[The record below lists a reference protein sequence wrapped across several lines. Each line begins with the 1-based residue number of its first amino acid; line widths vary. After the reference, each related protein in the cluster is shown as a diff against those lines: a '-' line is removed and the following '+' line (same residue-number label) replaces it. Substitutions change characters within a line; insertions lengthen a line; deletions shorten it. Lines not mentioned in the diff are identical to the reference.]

1 MNWTRGIDYPE
12 WMNDEGLRTLQSG
25 YLQEGETPKD
35 MYNRV
40 CNAFSEALYRK
51 WCKTKGGNYEEEK
64 IFSAKLF
71 DLKRRVLGYLWN
83 NWLCL
88 ATPVASNLGTKRGLP
103 ISCYVTHIND
113 TTYDIYDGVTEMAM
127 LTKGGGGV
135 GTQWNDV
142 RPRGTEISTGG
153 YTEGIIPFLKVYDSA
168 IIATSQGST
177 RRGAAS
183 VNLSINHGDW
193 HEFIKMRRPEGDVQR
208 QCLNLHHCTDIP
220 NQFMERLSDG
230 IGQDKWLELL
240 KTRME
245 TGESYISF
253 SGNIGRVKPDWY
265 KNYWFKGTNICCV
278 TGDTKI
284 LTDEGYQPII
294 NTIDNSVNI
303 WDGLEFVKVLPQFTG
318 IKNCYKV
325 TLSNGVEL
333 KVSDNHKFPVLK
345 DKYNDNRKG
354 KYTLKEIKDI
364 PVGTALA
371 KFNLPII
378 KFDKEND
385 PDVGAY
391 QQGFYS
397 GDGNTGL
404 KYSWVY
410 APKYVC
416 MDRLGNVED
425 EEKQNCRKLWRHGQM
440 LAKNYVPIGCS
451 IDYKIN
457 WLAGILD
464 SDGTTASNTL
474 QIASI
479 DKEFLMNIR
488 LMLTEL
494 GIDSRLNHAK
504 KAGNYMMPDGRGGLK
519 EYACQQAY
527 RLLVNS
533 KQVKLLISLGLR
545 CERIALDDFTETNR
559 DCTSFITIKA
569 IEHIGEH
576 KTYCFNNPKTNLGC
590 FEGVITGQSE
600 VIPFLHDTESF
611 VCCLSSANI
620 AKFDEWKDDELFIS
634 DCIWFLNGTLDDF
647 IEKSENKKGF
657 EKARNFAIRHRSIGL
672 GWIGLHTY
680 LQEHSIPFVSLQH
693 RSLTNII
700 GKKIWDE
707 GWKASKE
714 MCEYYEQPDVMKGY
728 DYYNGQLFAL
738 APTTSNAIIS
748 GGISQEAEPIISNY
762 YNQKSAKGTF
772 IRKNPTL
779 VKVLET
785 YGKNTDEIWDSILVN
800 NGSVQHFDWMNNH
813 DKEVFLTFVEIN
825 QLELVKLA
833 AIRQK
838 YVDQAQSLN
847 LCFPSNVDIKWLH
860 QVHYTAWQEGIKT
873 LYYLRTTSPLRGDLS
888 LNTFNE
894 CVYCES

>member
-12 WMNDEGLRTLQSG
+12 WMNEEGLRTLQSG
-25 YLQEGETPKD
+25 YLQEGETPKE

-40 CNAFSEALYRK
+40 CDAFSQRLYDK
-51 WCKTKGGNYEEEK
+51 WVKSKGGNYEEEK

-71 DLKRRVLGYLWN
+71 ELKRRIFDYLWN

-103 ISCYVTHIND
+103 ISCYVLQVGD
-113 TTYDIYDGVTEMAM
+113 STYEIYNSVTEMAM

-135 GTQWNDV
+135 GTQWNPV
-142 RPRGTEISTGG
+142 RPRGTPISTGG
-153 YTEGIIPFLKVYDSA
+153 YTEGIIPFLKVHDSA
-168 IIATSQGST
+168 IIATSQGQQ
-177 RRGAAS
+177 RRGGAS
-183 VNLSINHGDW
+183 ANLSINHGDW

-245 TGESYISF
+245 TGESYISY
-253 SGNIGRVKPDWY
+253 SGNIGRAKPDWY
-265 KNYWFKGTNICCV
+265 KDYWFNGTNIC
-278 TGDTKI
+278 
-284 LTDEGYQPII
+284 
-294 NTIDNSVNI
+294 
-303 WDGLEFVKVLPQFTG
+303 
-318 IKNCYKV
+318 
-325 TLSNGVEL
+325 
-333 KVSDNHKFPVLK
+333 
-345 DKYNDNRKG
+345 
-354 KYTLKEIKDI
+354 
-364 PVGTALA
+364 
-371 KFNLPII
+371 
-378 KFDKEND
+378 
-385 PDVGAY
+385 
-391 QQGFYS
+391 
-397 GDGNTGL
+397 
-404 KYSWVY
+404 
-410 APKYVC
+410 
-416 MDRLGNVED
+416 
-425 EEKQNCRKLWRHGQM
+425 
-440 LAKNYVPIGCS
+440 
-451 IDYKIN
+451 
-457 WLAGILD
+457 
-464 SDGTTASNTL
+464 
-474 QIASI
+474 
-479 DKEFLMNIR
+479 
-488 LMLTEL
+488 
-494 GIDSRLNHAK
+494 
-504 KAGNYMMPDGRGGLK
+504 
-519 EYACQQAY
+519 
-527 RLLVNS
+527 
-533 KQVKLLISLGLR
+533 
-545 CERIALDDFTETNR
+545 
-559 DCTSFITIKA
+559 
-569 IEHIGEH
+569 
-576 KTYCFNNPKTNLGC
+576 
-590 FEGVITGQSE
+590 SE
-600 VIPFLHDTESF
+600 VIPFLKEDETF

-620 AKFDEWKDDELFIS
+620 SRFDEWKDDELFIS
-634 DCIWFLNGTLDDF
+634 DCIWFLNGILDEF

-714 MCEYYEQPDVMKGY
+714 LCEYYEQPDVMNGH
-728 DYYNGQLFAL
+728 DYYNAQLFAI

-748 GGISQEAEPIISNY
+748 GGISQGVEPMISNY

-833 AIRQK
+833 AVRQK